1 MESFV
6 SGIQKHKMAALDT
19 PTYESTKAV
28 AAELDKAE
36 ALEFDAGRPYQL
48 LVAEA
53 EARARFEEEQMKSRD
68 GDRVRELISVR
79 QNDDHLRVVAPPSII
94 NVGLRGE
101 LRLRIAAQNADEV
114 VYAVGR
120 DGRLPASLDG
130 WRRSD
135 AGRDGAKE
143 ALLTIPKGGRY
154 LIACFATKGL
164 AQSAT
169 TAAYVQHED
178 PVYLYTERHAHGL
191 RRFNDNDGEYACERC
206 GATVEGAGYCCVQ
219 GSAFALCRSCAL
231 PNGDDQRRLAV
242 DFSTGYLEET
252 NATKDRS
259 AALDVG
265 GRRLWLSEPV
275 RFAGNGSQILDEKLM
290 AVAARALRSHPGL
303 FIRCEAHSTGCGLEC
318 DGSAPCA
325 NAKCRKL
332 FGARGGAVGFSRSR
346 AEAVATFLG
355 ERAEGV
361 GLAGSRPPMDTKN
374 GRRVEFHLSA
384 VSKRDDDVPMLPDL
398 PPE

>member
-1 MESFV
+1 M
-6 SGIQKHKMAALDT
+6 
-19 PTYESTKAV
+19 
-28 AAELDKAE
+28 
-36 ALEFDAGRPYQL
+36 
-48 LVAEA
+48 
-53 EARARFEEEQMKSRD
+53 
-68 GDRVRELISVR
+68 
-79 QNDDHLRVVAPPSII
+79 
-94 NVGLRGE
+94 
-101 LRLRIAAQNADEV
+101 
-114 VYAVGR
+114 
-120 DGRLPASLDG
+120 
-130 WRRSD
+130 
-135 AGRDGAKE
+135 
-143 ALLTIPKGGRY
+143 
-154 LIACFATKGL
+154 
-164 AQSAT
+164 
-169 TAAYVQHED
+169 
-178 PVYLYTERHAHGL
+178 YTERHAHGL

-252 NATKDRS
+252 TATKDRS
-259 AALDVG
+259 AAVDVG

-332 FGARGGAVGFSRSR
+332 FGARGGAVGFSRNR
-346 AEAVATFLG
+346 AEAVAALLG

-384 VSKRDDDVPMLPDL
+384 VSKRDGDVPMLPDL

>member
-1 MESFV
+1 
-6 SGIQKHKMAALDT
+6 
-19 PTYESTKAV
+19 
-28 AAELDKAE
+28 
-36 ALEFDAGRPYQL
+36 
-48 LVAEA
+48 
-53 EARARFEEEQMKSRD
+53 MKSRD

-94 NVGLRGE
+94 NVGVRGE
-101 LRLRIAAQNADEV
+101 LRMRIAAQDASEV

-154 LIACFATKGL
+154 LIACFAKKGL
-164 AQSAT
+164 AQSAI

-178 PVYLYTERHAHGL
+178 PLFLYTERHAHGL
-191 RRFNDNDGEYACERC
+191 RRLNDNDQDGDHACERC

-219 GSAFALCRSCAL
+219 GSAFALCRSCAQAGGSAA
-231 PNGDDQRRLAV
+231 PRRRLLHGV
-242 DFSTGYLEET
+242 SRGDERNKGP
-252 NATKDRS
+252 DRG
-259 AALDVG
+259 ARRRRPAPLALG
-265 GRRLWLSEPV
+265 AGPL
-275 RFAGNGSQILDEKLM
+275 AGNGSRVLDEKLM

-318 DGSAPCA
+318 DGSAPCD
-325 NAKCRKL
+325 NDKCRKL

-346 AEAVATFLG
+346 AEAVAALLG
-355 ERAEGV
+355 DRVEGV

-374 GRRVEFHLSA
+374 GRHVEFHLLA
-384 VSKRDDDVPMLPDL
+384 VSKRDDAPIFLTFRPNHPVVYHRPVSWLQHDACRGVQTPGARR
-398 PPE
+398 PPARLHSINRFTV

>member
-1 MESFV
+1 M
-6 SGIQKHKMAALDT
+6 
-19 PTYESTKAV
+19 
-28 AAELDKAE
+28 
-36 ALEFDAGRPYQL
+36 
-48 LVAEA
+48 
-53 EARARFEEEQMKSRD
+53 
-68 GDRVRELISVR
+68 
-79 QNDDHLRVVAPPSII
+79 
-94 NVGLRGE
+94 
-101 LRLRIAAQNADEV
+101 
-114 VYAVGR
+114 
-120 DGRLPASLDG
+120 
-130 WRRSD
+130 
-135 AGRDGAKE
+135 
-143 ALLTIPKGGRY
+143 
-154 LIACFATKGL
+154 
-164 AQSAT
+164 
-169 TAAYVQHED
+169 
-178 PVYLYTERHAHGL
+178 
-191 RRFNDNDGEYACERC
+191 
-206 GATVEGAGYCCVQ
+206 
-219 GSAFALCRSCAL
+219 
-231 PNGDDQRRLAV
+231 
-242 DFSTGYLEET
+242 EET
-252 NATKDRS
+252 TATKDRS

-346 AEAVATFLG
+346 AEAVAAFLG

-384 VSKRDDDVPMLPDL
+384 VSRRDDDVPMLPDL

>member
-1 MESFV
+1 
-6 SGIQKHKMAALDT
+6 
-19 PTYESTKAV
+19 
-28 AAELDKAE
+28 
-36 ALEFDAGRPYQL
+36 
-48 LVAEA
+48 
-53 EARARFEEEQMKSRD
+53 
-68 GDRVRELISVR
+68 
-79 QNDDHLRVVAPPSII
+79 
-94 NVGLRGE
+94 
-101 LRLRIAAQNADEV
+101 
-114 VYAVGR
+114 
-120 DGRLPASLDG
+120 
-130 WRRSD
+130 
-135 AGRDGAKE
+135 
-143 ALLTIPKGGRY
+143 
-154 LIACFATKGL
+154 
-164 AQSAT
+164 
-169 TAAYVQHED
+169 
-178 PVYLYTERHAHGL
+178 
-191 RRFNDNDGEYACERC
+191 
-206 GATVEGAGYCCVQ
+206 
-219 GSAFALCRSCAL
+219 
-231 PNGDDQRRLAV
+231 QRRLAV

-303 FIRCEAHSTGCGLEC
+303 VIRCEAHSTGCGLEC

-384 VSKRDDDVPMLPDL
+384 VSIRDDDVPMLPDL
-398 PPE
+398 PPDNFIDITHIIPRLSSSSSTD